1 MSHQF
6 KKEKRPAKNKNDF
19 FIQSYQKEKL
29 AYVFNK
35 ILTTKPLLKMT
46 TTSMKKKCFSLQK
59 KKVIQKQKK
68 KQINKKIEGQ
78 NKVRMDISHP
88 KTLNKIIPS
97 QKI

>member
-1 MSHQF
+1 
-6 KKEKRPAKNKNDF
+6 
-19 FIQSYQKEKL
+19 
-29 AYVFNK
+29 
-35 ILTTKPLLKMT
+35 MT

-97 QKI
+97 QKN